1 MYIHTI
7 INAIKNKIYFLIIF
21 LFSLIISCK
30 KEQNITTANT
40 LELLSAKKGSN
51 AGIYDEQGRYIILR
65 GANYNVLGDYWQANT
80 TVATQK
86 QFEEKEVVCRG
97 CGNPDVYTNCKCF
110 YCKRIYRGQGNPA
123 PRNYES
129 EIKAMEELARL
140 RVPWVPI
147 GGRFIDDELPEEKQL
162 LIPYYENGFDPS
174 KCGCHPS
181 NGGSGMCN
189 CTLAG
194 PKITC

>member
-1 MYIHTI
+1 MSKDI
-7 INAIKNKIYFLIIF
+7 INPP
-21 LFSLIISCK
+21 
-30 KEQNITTANT
+30 
-40 LELLSAKKGSN
+40 KG
-51 AGIYDEQGRYIILR
+51 
-65 GANYNVLGDYWQANT
+65 
-80 TVATQK
+80 QK

-147 GGRFIDDELPEEKQL
+147 GGRFIDDELPEEK
-162 LIPYYENGFDPS
+162 
-174 KCGCHPS
+174 HPLQS
-181 NGGSGMCN
+181 RERIMDRLFKKWKGA
-189 CTLAG
+189 LQ
-194 PKITC
+194 